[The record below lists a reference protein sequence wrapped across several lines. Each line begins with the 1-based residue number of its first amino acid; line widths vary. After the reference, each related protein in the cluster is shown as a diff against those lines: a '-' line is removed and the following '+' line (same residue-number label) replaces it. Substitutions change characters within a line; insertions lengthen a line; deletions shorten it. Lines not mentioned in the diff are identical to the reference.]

1 MEPYLR
7 CVSHSNVHPK
17 LAKWSQSEL
26 TSKFNG
32 SPTFQGKSA
41 RIWKTRQ
48 SLCWTKLV
56 WWLIFSVKVRRVK
69 NIFNQKI
76 SDIKNPLWSY
86 TTYASVL
93 LRNSNQQQTVYKYT
107 TSRLILKLKYWN
119 TKFLNIVSFWR
130 RDWSPKFAT
139 GLNIIIGIDQKIYLW
154 QGCSLAKMMY
164 SKGNHFGK
172 RRAWSLLYF
181 LNYAYYD
188 I

>member
-1 MEPYLR
+1 MPMEEFVWISSETSEFSPLFVLESGLELYLLFTPLFFKMEPYLR

-69 NIFNQKI
+69 NIFNQKNY
-76 SDIKNPLWSY
+76 DIKNPLWSY
-86 TTYASVL
+86 ITYASVL
-93 LRNSNQQQTVYKYT
+93 LRNSNQQQSINT
-107 TSRLILKLKYWN
+107 TSRLILKLKY
-119 TKFLNIVSFWR
+119 KIFKHCEL
-130 RDWSPKFAT
+130 
-139 GLNIIIGIDQKIYLW
+139 LMGIP
-154 QGCSLAKMMY
+154 
-164 SKGNHFGK
+164 F
-172 RRAWSLLYF
+172 
-181 LNYAYYD
+181 
-188 I
+188 